1 MIKYD
6 DNLDGKF
13 KLEVKYYENYYDYNI
28 KKSSNNLYVSLSVD
42 PRDRIS
48 SYIDDFKENKIYNKN
63 ELSRYTVKIT
73 ISEKDYQ
80 RLVIK
85 N

>member
-1 MIKYD
+1 MYRITVST
-6 DNLDGKF
+6 NQ
-13 KLEVKYYENYYDYNI
+13 YDYNV

-48 SYIDDFKENKIYNKN
+48 SYIDDFKDNKIYNTN
-63 ELSRYTVKIT
+63 ELARYTVKIT

-80 RLVIK
+80 RLVIE